1 MHDIDQISNLKSE
14 LTHVQNQLKQK
25 ETIIDSILEGT
36 MAGFWDWYIQDNYEY
51 LSPSFKKMF
60 GYEDHE
66 MENTP
71 EAWMKIMHPDDLKI
85 VKENFNRYIN
95 CRGREPYASE
105 VRFYHKS
112 GAIIWVQCEGKV
124 IEWDD
129 NWNPIRMVGYHIDI
143 TKRKRLEVEK
153 AYTLQLEKKNKELEK
168 FAYVASHDLQEPINS
183 IKSFADLLSSDKANQ
198 LSETSKQ
205 MLGFIS
211 ESADRMGKL
220 VLGLLEH
227 SNIGLDRKVEEVDCN
242 RLVQEVLKDLDKI
255 IHDNSA
261 TFTIE
266 NLPKNLIGNE
276 TELRILFQNII
287 SNGIKF
293 HSNLNAPHITI
304 GCSCLPEHYLFE
316 IIDNGIGIEKKN
328 YDKIFDIF
336 TKLNIYKKYEGT
348 GIGLA
353 HCKKIVDL
361 HHGKIWLE
369 STQGEGTTFYFKL
382 PK

>member
-1 MHDIDQISNLKSE
+1 MHDIDQITNLKSE

-71 EAWMKIMHPDDLKI
+71 EAWMKIMHPDDLKM
-85 VKENFNRYIN
+85 VKENFNHYIN
-95 CRGREPYASE
+95 CRGREPYISE
-105 VRFYHKS
+105 VRFYHKNGS
-112 GAIIWVQCEGKV
+112 IIWVQCEGKV

-129 NWNPIRMVGYHIDI
+129 NWNPLRMVGYHIDI
-143 TKRKRLEVEK
+143 TKRKRMEVEK
-153 AYTLQLEKKNKELEK
+153 SYTLQLEKKNKELEK

-255 IHDNSA
+255 IHDKNA
-261 TFTIE
+261 TFSVE
-266 NLPKNLIGNE
+266 ELPKNLVGNE

-304 GCSCLPEHYLFE
+304 SCSCLPEHYLFE

-361 HHGKIWLE
+361 HQGKIWLE